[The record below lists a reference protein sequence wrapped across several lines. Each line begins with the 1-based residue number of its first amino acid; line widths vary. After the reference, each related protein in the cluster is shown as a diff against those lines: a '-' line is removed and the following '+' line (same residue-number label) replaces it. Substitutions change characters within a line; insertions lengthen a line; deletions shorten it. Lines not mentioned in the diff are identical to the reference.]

1 MQKGSAIV
9 VGTFVLL
16 MTVLAV
22 ANLRDIERYVKIIRM

>member
-22 ANLRDIERYVKIIRM
+22 ANLRDIKRYVKIIRM